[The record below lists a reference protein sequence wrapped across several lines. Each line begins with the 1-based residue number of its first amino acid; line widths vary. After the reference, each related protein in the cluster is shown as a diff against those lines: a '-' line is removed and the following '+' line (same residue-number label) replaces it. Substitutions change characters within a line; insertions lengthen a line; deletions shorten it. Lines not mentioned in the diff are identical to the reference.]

1 MVYFMHKPKTRKE
14 NKYMHKKLTTTVLLA
29 GTSVAAIHGINRVH
43 TSLCTVKNLLN
54 NSENYYYEWRF
65 GKIRYQ
71 KKGSG
76 SPLLFIHDLTV
87 GSSNY
92 EFHRL
97 INNLTEKHEVYSLDL
112 LGYGMSD
119 KPAMTYTN
127 NLYEQLITDFIKNV
141 IGRKT
146 SVVVTGESV
155 PFVIMSC
162 HNYPDIFNKMIYIN
176 PQSLYLQNQIPS
188 RQTSLFKLLIES
200 PVIGTFIYHLFSNR
214 PSIEKAFY
222 QTNFY
227 NPEEVREKYVYN
239 YLEAAHLG
247 GYNSKCA
254 FASYTGKY
262 MNMNIL
268 NELKEINNSILII
281 GGEKEKEIKTIIE
294 NYKYYNA
301 SIEECFIPETKHLP
315 QLEAPDEILE
325 QIRIFL

>member
-1 MVYFMHKPKTRKE
+1 
-14 NKYMHKKLTTTVLLA
+14 MHKKLTTTILLMGA
-29 GTSVAAIHGINRVH
+29 SVAAIHGINRVH
-43 TSLCTVKNLLN
+43 TSLCTVKKLLT

-71 KKGSG
+71 RKGSG

-92 EFHRL
+92 EYHRL

-127 NLYEQLITDFIKNV
+127 NLYEQLVSDFIKNV
-141 IGRKT
+141 IGRKA

-155 PFVIMSC
+155 SFVLMAC
-162 HNYPDIFNKMIYIN
+162 HNYPDIMNKLVCIN
-176 PQSLYLQNQIPS
+176 PQNLYLQNQIPS
-188 RQTSLFKLLIES
+188 KQTNLFKLLIET

-214 PSIEKAFY
+214 PFIKKAFY
-222 QTNFY
+222 QTYFY
-227 NPEEVREKYVYN
+227 DPEEVKEKYIYN

-247 GYNSKCA
+247 GYDSKYA
-254 FASYTGKY
+254 FASYVGKY

-268 NELKEINNSILII
+268 NELKDINNSILMI
-281 GGEKEKEIKTIIE
+281 GGEKEKEIKTTIE

-301 SIEECFIPETKHLP
+301 SIEDTYISDARHLP
-315 QLEAPDEILE
+315 QLEKPDEMLE
-325 QIRIFL
+325 QLRMFL